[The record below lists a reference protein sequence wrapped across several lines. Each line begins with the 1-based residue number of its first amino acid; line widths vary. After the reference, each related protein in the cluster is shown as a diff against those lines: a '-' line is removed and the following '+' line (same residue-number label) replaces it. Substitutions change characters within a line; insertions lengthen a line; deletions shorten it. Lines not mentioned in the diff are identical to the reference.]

1 MTLEQKARYWAY
13 EHGLGALVDATRAA
27 KERSEPNISTQVQG
41 GLIRIVRVFYS
52 RRKTIVDPVC
62 GWVEINEAIR
72 ILNTL

>member
-1 MTLEQKARYWAY
+1 
-13 EHGLGALVDATRAA
+13 VDATRAA